1 MQQMINNVVYD
12 TSKSIF
18 IGSYRYKEGHEEIL
32 DSLYITPD
40 GEFFRHCQC
49 LPQSNNCNKV
59 MPSHDQ
65 IFIPLSTEKGF
76 EWAEHLLL
84 PDAFELLKRMQ
95 SIL

>member
-1 MQQMINNVVYD
+1 MQKINTNVIYD
-12 TSKSIF
+12 TSSSLL
-18 IGSYRYKEGHEEIL
+18 IGSFRYKESHEDIL

-49 LPQSNNCNKV
+49 LPQSINCKKEP
-59 MPSHDQ
+59 PSHDQ

-84 PDAFELLKRMQ
+84 PDAFELLKKMQ

>member
-1 MQQMINNVVYD
+1 MQKINTNVIYD
-12 TSKSIF
+12 TSSSLY
-18 IGSYRYKEGHEEIL
+18 IGSFRYKEGHEEIL

-59 MPSHDQ
+59 MPSPDQ
-65 IFIPLSTEKGF
+65 IIPLNDVKGL

-84 PDAFELLKRMQ
+84 PDAFELLKKMQ